1 MFIYYYPSNNK
12 PTDQKALL
20 TLIIIHHSDLTEK
33 KRTSSKI
40 SICGPC
46 MMNRT
51 EQINRTEHRDNLVI
65 LVSFL
70 VQTERWE
77 QKKGNMIRKEN

>member
-1 MFIYYYPSNNK
+1 
-12 PTDQKALL
+12 
-20 TLIIIHHSDLTEK
+20 
-33 KRTSSKI
+33 
-40 SICGPC
+40 
-46 MMNRT
+46 MM
-51 EQINRTEHRDNLVI
+51 NRTEHRDNLVI